1 MGMSSRLDLDTAVP
15 DTPYDLS
22 NGGHS
27 KQIAV
32 DIVQDVET
40 ALASVLCLYQ
50 HKLGSRMW
58 PAGWSVTSDFAISE
72 QSTPYCGIKDNSRQ
86 IGIFKSP

>member
-40 ALASVLCLYQ
+40 LLASVLCLY
-50 HKLGSRMW
+50 RMW
-58 PAGWSVTSDFAISE
+58 AAGWSVTSDFAISE